1 MSMESKVTER
11 VRNMPPSGIRKFFDI
26 VQEMEDAISLGVG
39 EPDFVTP
46 WGMREAAIYALEQ
59 GKTQYTSNWGDF
71 RLREAIARYMRT
83 RFSLNYDPHQQIL
96 VTVGGSEGI
105 DLAMR
110 AFISPGDEVLIPDP
124 SYVSYAPGVTLAMG
138 TPIAVRTY
146 AEHGFSLQPEDLEA
160 AITERSRILVLP
172 YPNNPTGGIMRRED
186 LERIAP
192 VIMRHDL
199 LVISDEIYAE
209 LYYGEGRHVSIAE
222 LPGMQERTILLSG
235 MSKCMAMTG
244 WRVGYACGPKELIA
258 AMLKIHQYVIMCA
271 PIMGQMAA
279 LEGLVSEMDN
289 GFREI
294 SRMRRA
300 YNRRRRIMHHG
311 FNSMGLPCFEPLGA
325 FYCFPCIQSTGM
337 SSEEFCQHLLR
348 EEKVAVVPG
357 TAFGESGEGY
367 VRASYAASQE
377 KITEALQRI
386 ARFVEKHI
394 Q

>member
-1 MSMESKVTER
+1 MEYKITER

-26 VQEMEDAISLGVG
+26 VQEMDDAISLGVG

-46 WGMREAAIYALEQ
+46 WGMREAAIYSLEQ
-59 GKTQYTSNWGDF
+59 GRTQYTSNWGDIHF
-71 RLREAIARYMRT
+71 REAIARYLRT
-83 RFSLNYDPHQQIL
+83 RFNLCYDPRNQII

-110 AFISPGDEVLIPDP
+110 SFISPGDEVLIPDP
-124 SYVSYAPGVTLAMG
+124 SYVSYAPAVTLAMG
-138 TPIAVRTY
+138 NPVAVRTY
-146 AEHGFSLQPEDLEA
+146 AEHGFSLQPDDLEA
-160 AITERSRILVLP
+160 VITDKSRILVLP
-172 YPNNPTGGIMRRED
+172 YPNNPTGGIMSRED
-186 LERIAP
+186 LEKIVP
-192 VIMRHDL
+192 IIIKHDL

-244 WRVGYACGPKELIA
+244 WRIGYACGPVELIA

-271 PIMGQMAA
+271 PIMSQAA
-279 LEGLVSEMDN
+279 AMEGLNSEMDN

-311 FNSMGLPCFEPLGA
+311 FNSMGLDCFEPLGA
-325 FYCFPCIQSTGM
+325 FYCFPCIKSTGM
-337 SSEEFCQHLLR
+337 SSNDFCQQLLR

-377 KITEALQRI
+377 KITEALGRI
-386 ARFVEKHI
+386 ARFVEHHTR
-394 Q
+394 